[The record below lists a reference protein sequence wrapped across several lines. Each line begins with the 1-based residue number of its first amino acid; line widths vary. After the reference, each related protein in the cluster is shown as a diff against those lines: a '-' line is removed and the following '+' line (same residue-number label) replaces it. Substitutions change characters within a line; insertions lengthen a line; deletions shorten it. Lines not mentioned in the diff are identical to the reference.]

1 MHYMPQRLHDP
12 TDIIPQL
19 LLRVPDDITVIEWH
33 PIDEDILIGGC
44 MNGQVVIW
52 DIGEVTEKLM
62 VKECVWDHSVVMSK
76 QTDKLHIEDGF
87 IPIMY
92 WSAESVIRE

>member
-1 MHYMPQRLHDP
+1 
-12 TDIIPQL
+12 
-19 LLRVPDDITVIEWH
+19 
-33 PIDEDILIGGC
+33 

-52 DIGEVTEKLM
+52 DIGEVTEKFM
-62 VKECVWDHSVVMSK
+62 IKECVWDHSVVMSK

-92 WSAESVIRE
+92 WSAESVMAEGGLFVLVPHCFPSGFLKSALLET

>member
-1 MHYMPQRLHDP
+1 
-12 TDIIPQL
+12 
-19 LLRVPDDITVIEWH
+19 
-33 PIDEDILIGGC
+33 

-52 DIGEVTEKLM
+52 DIGEVTEKFM

-92 WSAESVIRE
+92 WSAESVIAEYVLFVFVFIRVRWDRAVLTCGYKIT